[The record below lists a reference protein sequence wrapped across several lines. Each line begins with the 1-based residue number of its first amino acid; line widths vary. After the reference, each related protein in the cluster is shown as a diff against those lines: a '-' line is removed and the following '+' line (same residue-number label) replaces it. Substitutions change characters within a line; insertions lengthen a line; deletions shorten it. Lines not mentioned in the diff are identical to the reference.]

1 MTISEVFSR
10 PALSVNLLRRRCIL
24 FDWATAG
31 IKTKIL
37 IPLVLLM
44 TLSFLGSTLGFILST
59 NTTRDQLLD
68 GQNLVDA
75 RRLQIAIRASEQD
88 VAQAV
93 QTLSTDPQLL
103 AVLQNKVLKRAD
115 LLALDRRAVAVRER
129 YRLDQVLILD
139 QAGQIRVNL
148 ATNSTLSQLSAMG
161 KDQLP
166 SCKVVIKPTLVQ
178 IQATPL
184 LVSCAPIWGGPKG
197 AKLGAVYTLLAV
209 EQTVNRLRREAGVG
223 ATVQLLESLPPTLAL
238 NQAPNPSF
246 NFSTNEQR
254 IYLTPMQLGNK
265 LFYLQIQRSEQEIK
279 AIVSTGLGVML
290 LSNTLTILLLLA
302 VGIWLA
308 HTFTRPIL
316 KLATVAQAVAGGD
329 FSQRANLAQQDEI
342 GQLGRAFDQA
352 ATTIGIL
359 LDAQAQMAGERHA
372 ILESI
377 ADGVLAIDLEE
388 RIVLF
393 NPAAK
398 ALLDFSES
406 NLLGQTLPLLVEET
420 NLDLLPGMQQI
431 VAQLQSEL
439 HAHDG
444 QSNEGQIMLGERVL
458 RLHSTPIWAKG
469 PKLVGVVAIMQ
480 DITQA
485 VEADKEKR
493 EFLATAAHELR
504 SPLAG
509 LKCLFEV
516 FTFNDTSN
524 LDENQSSFL
533 AAIKEEL
540 DSLIAL
546 VNDLLEVSRLERGM
560 NQITANWVTLPVVVE
575 EALLS
580 LCEEIKAKQVNLH
593 LEIGANLPAL
603 WLDRLHL
610 RRILANLI
618 SNAVKYTFQEGR
630 ISIRAYE
637 LHDPALLPS
646 SPSNQD
652 WFFQEQRSVVI
663 EIEDDGLGI
672 NELDQAHIFRRF
684 FRSRKTP
691 YTKKVEGNGLGLAIT
706 RSLVELHKGQIGFR
720 SVEGE
725 GSCFWVRFPILST
738 ATATFDDELA
748 NLDLCYL
755 S

>member
-10 PALSVNLLRRRCIL
+10 PALSPQRWRRWRIPL
-24 FDWATAG
+24 AWATAG
-31 IKTKIL
+31 IKTKML

-44 TLSFLGSTLGFILST
+44 TLSFLGSTLGFVLST

-75 RRLQIAIRASEQD
+75 RRLQIAISASEQD

-93 QTLSTDPQLL
+93 QTLSADPQLL
-103 AVLQNKVLKRAD
+103 AVLQNKVLKSAE

-148 ATNSTLSQLSAMG
+148 ATNSALSQLSALG
-161 KDQLP
+161 EAQLP
-166 SCKVVIKPTLVQ
+166 GCEIALQPTLVQ
-178 IQATPL
+178 IQATQL
-184 LVSCAPIWGGPKG
+184 LVSCAPVFGPKG
-197 AKLGAVYTLLAV
+197 AKVGAVYTLLAV
-209 EQTVNRLRREAGVG
+209 EQTINRLRREAGVV
-223 ATVQLLESLPPTLAL
+223 ATAQLLENLPPTVAL
-238 NQAPNPSF
+238 NQAPNSSF

-254 IYLTPMQLGNK
+254 VYLTPMQLGKK

-290 LSNTLTILLLLA
+290 LSNTLTIILLLA

-316 KLATVAQAVAGGD
+316 KLATVAQAVAAGD
-329 FSQRANLAQQDEI
+329 FSHRANLAQQDEI

-352 ATTIGIL
+352 ATTIGTL

-377 ADGVLAIDLEE
+377 ADGVLAVDLEE

-398 ALLDFSES
+398 ALLNLAES
-406 NLLGQTLPLLVEET
+406 NLLGQTLNLLGEET
-420 NLDLLPGMQQI
+420 NPALLPGMQQI
-431 VAQLQSEL
+431 VAHLRSEL

-444 QSNEGQIMLGERVL
+444 QPNEGHVELGERVI

-540 DSLIAL
+540 DFLIAL

-560 NQITANWVTLPVVVE
+560 NQVIANWVTLPIVVE

-593 LEIGANLPAL
+593 LEVAPSLPAL

-610 RRILANLI
+610 RRILVNLI

-630 ISIRAYE
+630 INIRAYE

-663 EIEDDGLGI
+663 EVEDDGLGI
-672 NELDQAHIFRRF
+672 NEGDQANIFRRF

-691 YTKKVEGNGLGLAIT
+691 YTKKFEGNGLGLAIT

-725 GSCFWVRFPILST
+725 GSCFWVRFPILNT

-748 NLDLCYL
+748 NLDLGYL